1 MTNELPWS
9 SIGTPL
15 SGYLWKRHPNGIK
28 HVFWWGKD
36 HLGRPVLLFQLST
49 TEHLVASERR
59 RPSVTGLGIEFVVVD
74 NGKFEGLKVTLLTP
88 DADIFHSLCLIL
100 ISVAE
105 AIETETQALA
115 SVVTHVERWQSFL
128 AAAKRDVLTGEEA
141 RGLYAELVVIGQLIE
156 SYGRSVS
163 EVITAWEGPLGRPQ
177 DFHFADGYIE
187 VKAVGGRYGNA
198 VLISSEHQ
206 LDIDSKSLCLVA
218 IELKEE
224 DDGHPALSLNQL
236 VARTLGRMGDED
248 GMLFQDRL
256 LIAGYIV
263 RPEYDFPAYQVG
275 KIHTF
280 QVDDNFPSICASKLK
295 AGLSNVKYRVNLA
308 DAATSRIP
316 QLNLWT
322 KTEND

>member
-1 MTNELPWS
+1 MTNELPWTT
-9 SIGTPL
+9 IDTPV
-15 SGYLWKRHPNGIK
+15 SGYLWKRHHTGSK

-49 TEHLVASERR
+49 TANFIANKR
-59 RPSVTGLGIEFVVVD
+59 RPPSVAGLGIEFVVVD

-88 DADIFHSLCLIL
+88 DSDIFHSLCLIL

-105 AIETETQALA
+105 ALETETQALA
-115 SVVTHVERWQSFL
+115 SVVTHVERWQNFL
-128 AAAKRDVLTGEEA
+128 AAARREALTSEEA
-141 RGLYAELVVIGQLIE
+141 RGLYAELIAINQLIDT
-156 SYGRSVS
+156 YGRSAS
-163 EVITAWEGPLGRPQ
+163 EVVAAWGGPLGRPQ

-206 LDIDSKSLCLVA
+206 LDVASKPLCLVA
-218 IELKEE
+218 IELKEDE
-224 DDGHPALSLNQL
+224 EEPSGLSLNQL
-236 VARTLGRMGDED
+236 VAKTLGRVSTADSK
-248 GMLFQDRL
+248 LLYDRL
-256 LIAGYIV
+256 MIAGFIN

-280 QVDDNFPSICASKLK
+280 QVDENFPSICASKLRS
-295 AGLSNVKYRVNLA
+295 GLSNVKYRVDLA
-308 DAATSRIP
+308 EASNSRIP

-322 KTEND
+322 KN